1 MKHVFDEALRRRE
14 VLGFKFTFGSL
25 VPPKTSR
32 VVLDEERQPPALLFL
47 SLHVSY

>member
-25 VPPKTSR
+25 VPPQK
-32 VVLDEERQPPALLFL
+32 LPEWC
-47 SLHVSY
+47 